1 MKNSERIAELY
12 PVIMRTMGRIRSLV
26 HEGMDLTY
34 NQYKMLLTI
43 ADKGRCPLNL
53 LARELR
59 VAMSSASEMVDR
71 LVQLGLVSRSID
83 QENRRQVIIVTTPQG
98 DELIL
103 ELQRG
108 IIDNYRALLR
118 KVPEKDRER
127 LVHAFETLADVL
139 SKLETAEQTACKE
152 TT

>member
-1 MKNSERIAELY
+1 MNTSERIAELY

-43 ADKGRCPLNL
+43 ADKGQCPLNQ
-53 LARELR
+53 LARELGI
-59 VAMSSASEMVDR
+59 AMSSASEMVDR

-83 QENRRQVIIVTTPQG
+83 EGNRRQVIIVTTERG
-98 DELIL
+98 DGLIL

-108 IIDNYRALLR
+108 IIENYRSLLR
-118 KVPEKDRER
+118 KLPERDRER
-127 LVHAFETLADVL
+127 LVQALETLADVMG
-139 SKLETAEQTACKE
+139 KLEQHD
-152 TT
+152 

>member
-1 MKNSERIAELY
+1 MINSERIAELY
-12 PVIMRTMGRIRSLV
+12 PLIMRTMGRIRSVV

-43 ADKGRCPLNL
+43 ADKGKCPLNL

-59 VAMSSASEMVDR
+59 IAMSSASEMVDR
-71 LVQLGLVSRSID
+71 LVQLGLVHRSID
-83 QENRRQVIIVTTPQG
+83 EGNRRQVTIVTSPRG

-108 IIDNYRALLR
+108 IIENYRALLC
-118 KVPEKDRER
+118 KLPEEDSER
-127 LVHAFETLADVL
+127 LLQAFETLADVMG
-139 SKLETAEQTACKE
+139 KLEQHD
-152 TT
+152 